1 MLANQAG
8 RGWHEG
14 LQRGWLE
21 AGNGFGWLAGFTLA
35 CLLYSVVWMNRSKH
49 YKRQGFLE
57 RF

>member
-35 CLLYSVVWMNRSKH
+35 CLLYSIVWIAKSKH
-49 YKRQGFLE
+49 
-57 RF
+57 